1 MATIKETMSQLMGD
15 DEAGESC
22 PAATQ
27 DITINLRN
35 RAKAINSANYG
46 PENPDL
52 PNTAFWEKK
61 ADEWEVSIEDAK
73 MSRCGNCAA
82 FNQEESMLDCIEK
95 GIGGEGDAE
104 EVIEKGD
111 LGYCEIFDFKC
122 AASRTCD
129 AWVAE
134 SDEDDEGDEYEAGE
148 NSAMEGEEESK
159 PMLVIKIGAK
169 K

>member
-27 DITINLRN
+27 DITVNLRN
-35 RAKAINSANYG
+35 RAKAINSADYG

-52 PNTAFWEKK
+52 PNTAFWKKK
-61 ADEWEVSIEDAK
+61 ADEWEVDIEDAK

-95 GIGGEGDAE
+95 GLSGKSADGYDTVSEGE
-104 EVIEKGD
+104 
-111 LGYCEIFDFKC
+111 LGYCHMLKFKC

-129 AWVAE
+129 AWVA
-134 SDEDDEGDEYEAGE
+134 
-148 NSAMEGEEESK
+148 
-159 PMLVIKIGAK
+159 K
-169 K
+169 KG

>member
-1 MATIKETMSQLMGD
+1 MATIKETMSQLMED
-15 DEAGESC
+15 DEAGENC
-22 PAATQ
+22 PTATQ
-27 DITINLRN
+27 DITINLKN
-35 RAKAINSANYG
+35 RAKAIGSANYG

-52 PNTAFWEKK
+52 PNTAFWKKK

-82 FNQEESMLDCIEK
+82 FNQDESMLDCIKK

-104 EVIEKGD
+104 EFIKKGD

-129 AWVAE
+129 AWVTD
-134 SDEDDEGDEYEAGE
+134 SDEDDYEGGE
-148 NSAMEGEEESK
+148 NSAMEGEDIDDKS
-159 PMLVIKIGAK
+159 MLVIKIGRK

>member
-1 MATIKETMSQLMGD
+1 MATIKETMSKLMED
-15 DEAGESC
+15 DEAGAGESC
-22 PAATQ
+22 PTATQ

-35 RAKAINSANYG
+35 RAKAIGSANYG

-52 PNTAFWEKK
+52 PNTAFWKKK
-61 ADEWEVSIEDAK
+61 ADEWEVGIEDAK

-82 FNQEESMLDCIEK
+82 FNQDDSMLDCIKK
-95 GIGGEGDAE
+95 GIGGEGDAKE
-104 EVIEKGD
+104 FIEKGD

-129 AWVAE
+129 AWVTD
-134 SDEDDEGDEYEAGE
+134 SDEDYEGGE
-148 NSAMEGEEESK
+148 NSAMEGEDIDDKS
-159 PMLVIKIGAK
+159 MLVIKIGHK